1 MTTQNEHDTERQL
14 ALLALEHFTGRLLRP
29 HIRRHMRCRGANPAR
44 RHQIFTELQQELRAD
59 CIEHAREVLSLPIR
73 ERHARWFRTVE
84 RWLYREMRGANGWRN
99 EWLEPLSPGDDGLL
113 AVRDAEAQRGLGF
126 AARHGNRTAD
136 ADGVTITAFARRTGL
151 GRRTARGVWRHAV
164 ARIGFDSDYTGFWQ
178 RRLAEA
184 AVGMA
189 ADLLRD
195 AGEVALLPRRR
206 TLPDPEGRKR
216 RMRRILRML
225 SVAPLPTETLSAIAE
240 GRLRRTVREMR
251 PLLLLRAAQRLDPS
265 RADLLLWRFEA
276 AFAAGDLADAKQA
289 LRCAR
294 DRGVDPPAVHLARAR
309 LAARQFGPA
318 AGTAALRRAQKL
330 HPDDARIA
338 RALQCAEGHATPR
351 APRLR
356 GLLQ

>member
-1 MTTQNEHDTERQL
+1 MTTQNELETERHL
-14 ALLALEHFTGRLLRP
+14 ALVALEHFTGRLLRP
-29 HIRRHMRCRGANPAR
+29 HIRRNMRCKGASPAR
-44 RHQIFTELQQELRAD
+44 RSQIFTELQQELRAD
-59 CIEHAREVLSLPIR
+59 CIEHAREVLLLPMR
-73 ERHARWFRTVE
+73 ERHARWFRAVE
-84 RWLYREMRGANGWRN
+84 RWLYREMRGTNPWRD
-99 EWLEPLSPGDDGLL
+99 EWVDPLSPGDDGLL
-113 AVRDAEAQRGLGF
+113 AVRDAEAQSGLGF
-126 AARHGNRTAD
+126 AARHGIRTAD
-136 ADGVTITAFARRTGL
+136 TDGRSITAFARRTGL
-151 GRRTARGVWRHAV
+151 GRRTARGVWTHAV
-164 ARIGFDSDYTGFWQ
+164 ARIGYGSDYTDFWQ

-225 SVAPLPTETLSAIAE
+225 SVAPLPTETLGAIAE

-294 DRGVDPPAVHLARAR
+294 DRGVDPPAVQLARAR